1 MLKQYSYIIKNI
13 TLQLVN
19 NFFQNNRSF
28 SRLFS
33 SIWLIMQ
40 MHVCGSPRYNMS
52 KYQIFLVFGVIL
64 YNVYTVYWT
73 KKYFV
78 YFLICYL
85 LDFCLKKDLFF
96 GFGPKYFFYFFIC
109 PFCTKGNRKRTVNAY
124 KSKSTHPVQY
134 CKTVYNCRIETVLH
148 IVKCKSILAITLGEK
163 LPTGLI
169 TNINLIFH
177 CKQD

>member
-1 MLKQYSYIIKNI
+1 MLSPG
-13 TLQLVN
+13 
-19 NFFQNNRSF
+19 F
-28 SRLFS
+28 LFKKGPLL
-33 SIWLIMQ
+33 W
-40 MHVCGSPRYNMS
+40 
-52 KYQIFLVFGVIL
+52 F
-64 YNVYTVYWT
+64 WT
-73 KKYFV
+73 K
-78 YFLICYL
+78 I
-85 LDFCLKKDLFF
+85 
-96 GFGPKYFFYFFIC
+96 FFYFFIS

-177 CKQD
+177 RKQD